1 MVSIDEILAAIQK
14 IQGVSDDIKQEK
26 IRKVLLSLDRDRDGK
41 IDDMSDVVK
50 VFELISEENV
60 KVTKDQLTIILNLL
74 EKEKILELEEEQKK
88 HQKQ

>member
-1 MVSIDEILAAIQK
+1 VVSIEELLAAIQK
-14 IQGVSDDIKQEK
+14 IQGVSDEAKEEK

-41 IDDMSDVVK
+41 IDDMSNVVK

-74 EKEKILELEEEQKK
+74 EKEKLLELEEEQKK
-88 HQKQ
+88 LQKQ